1 MTDITAVLQ
10 QAVAARPRHAP
21 YRLQPGPGLTD
32 YIERAVAEAT
42 RRSSTVNVSVFNF
55 VRDTLLLRYPPGADE
70 VERAERR
77 HFVMRFQQTTG
88 PVSATGV
95 DPDPAYDA
103 AVRKISLVASVPVA
117 LPERERSS

>member
-21 YRLQPGPGLTD
+21 YRLQLGPRLTD

-42 RRSSTVNVSVFNF
+42 RRSPTVNVSVFDF
-55 VRDTLLLRYPPGADE
+55 VRDTLLLRYPPGADK

-77 HFVMRFQQTTG
+77 HSVMRFQQTTG
-88 PVSATGV
+88 PVTATGV
-95 DPDPAYDA
+95 DPNPVSDA
-103 AVRKISLVASVPVA
+103 AVRKISRFPSAPVA
-117 LPERERSS
+117 LLERERSS